1 MRPSAK
7 CLGVSPSS
15 KIWLCLA
22 SWRYKMVTKDSESVC
37 EFKKVGDQMKKQ
49 TVLYVLLVTMLADY
63 SFTAQKNPNQCEAN
77 GEWCAEIN
85 GVGKLALKF
94 GSHVPNRCEL
104 YWLFASISVPVRK
117 EADVMILGSASNDVN
132 SLRMTLNG
140 EGQLHFLPNGILC
153 DRYWAAY
160 QGITFERLS
169 SGGFEDIAS
178 YMRKGSEYNKF
189 NKAGQLQD
197 VPPSFP
203 GWLMNVSAY
212 LFMDDDHTLPVL
224 LKHPALE
231 ASTLAFLAE
240 HLAKKPGT
248 ARQLARIAAHTNT
261 PLSTLDFLF
270 ERPVVPLVWHSV
282 ARNPRSRPEMK
293 NMYLEKVKKGDT
305 KTLWQTVRDP
315 DCPPELLV
323 WIYDQTKDRFLR
335 NEVICH
341 TNMPAWKLKLILAE
355 QPFDETRK
363 SLASNSSLPDDL
375 MSLVIQTTDKQTL
388 WAAQRNPHISTQS
401 LDGVLHR
408 LATHSEILVHDSAL
422 LDNRI
427 TPPIVAILMQEVDQR
442 NRMILARNTALTFDD
457 LCTLAKDPYRIVS
470 SEARKQ
476 LQNRFPEKAPNI
488 LSRLPDLSLLNEADD
503 KGNELQ
509 LGIKNK
515 DLPAIDRCGQYFAH
529 HDALQPSYSQTF
541 GEALK
546 SGDPVVMSALLLHFP
561 VFPFE
566 QSIREGA
573 MTRSWLDY
581 LYERGLVEKNQLS
594 ILVSCIQNNKSDLF
608 DYLLKKG
615 LNVNAKDDNGR
626 TLLVHAL
633 KMRSLQTVEK
643 LLACGADPF
652 IADNQGLLA
661 VDYAAR
667 GYLLSIVKKLDATG
681 KYRAFL
687 DNFARSFP
695 AEKASP
701 LLGIWNNK
709 KDGFSYGGLVFYDD
723 GTGILVTSIMPILV
737 AWRCPSAGKIEVQ
750 VIAENGPNPRERT
763 ILLFQISGDVLTL
776 GEQGN
781 KEKGVYYRVKK

>member
-1 MRPSAK
+1 
-7 CLGVSPSS
+7 
-15 KIWLCLA
+15 
-22 SWRYKMVTKDSESVC
+22 
-37 EFKKVGDQMKKQ
+37 MKKQ
-49 TVLYVLLVTMLADY
+49 TALCVLLATILADC
-63 SFTAQKNPNQCEAN
+63 SFAAQGSPDQGEAY

-85 GVGKLALKF
+85 GVGKLALRF
-94 GSHVPNRCEL
+94 RSHVQNRCEL
-104 YWLFASISVPVRK
+104 YWLFASISVPFRK
-117 EADVMILGSASNDVN
+117 EADTMILGSASNDVN
-132 SLRMTLNG
+132 SLRMALNG
-140 EGQLHFLPNGILC
+140 EGQLHFLPGGILC

-169 SGGFEDIAS
+169 SSGFEDIAS

-197 VPPSFP
+197 VPLNFP

-248 ARQLARIAAHTNT
+248 ERQLASIAAHTNT
-261 PLSTLDFLF
+261 PLNTLDFLF
-270 ERPVVPLVWHSV
+270 ERPAAPLVWHSV
-282 ARNPRSRPEMK
+282 ARNPRSRPETK
-293 NMYLEKVKKGDT
+293 NLYPEKVKMGDN
-305 KTLWQTVRDP
+305 KTLWQTARDP
-315 DCPPELLV
+315 DCQPELLV
-323 WIYDQTKDRFLR
+323 WIYDHTKDSFLR
-335 NEVICH
+335 NEVTHH
-341 TNMPAWKLKLILAE
+341 TNMPAWKLKTILAE
-355 QPFDETRK
+355 RPFDETRK
-363 SLASNSSLPDDL
+363 NLASNGSLPDDL

-401 LDGVLHR
+401 LDEVLHR

-457 LCTLAKDPYRIVS
+457 LSTLAKDPYRIVS

-476 LQNRFPEKAPNI
+476 LQNRFPEQAQSV
-488 LSRLPDLSLLNEADD
+488 LSRLPDLSLLNAADS

-509 LGIKNK
+509 QGIKNK

-561 VFPFE
+561 AFPFE

-581 LYERGLVEKNQLS
+581 LYGRGLVEKNQFC
-594 ILVSCIQNNKSDLF
+594 ILDACIQNAQLDLF

-615 LNVNAKDDNGR
+615 MNVNAKDDKGR

-633 KMRSLQTVEK
+633 KLRSLQTVET
-643 LLACGADPF
+643 LLACGVDPS

-661 VDYAAR
+661 VDYAAK
-667 GYLLSIVKKLDATG
+667 GYLISIVKKLDATG

-701 LLGIWNNK
+701 LLGTWNNK

-737 AWRCPSAGKIEVQ
+737 AWRCPSAGKIEMQTIV
-750 VIAENGPNPRERT
+750 ENGPNPREKT
-763 ILLFQISGDVLTL
+763 TLQFQISGDVLTVGGL
-776 GEQGN
+776 GNNEN
-781 KEKGVYYRVKK
+781 GVYYRVKK